1 MQFGNY
7 LNEYMKLKRL
17 RGVTPTTAQ
26 AQQILS
32 PYFDAKARANI
43 EGQKLNLQEKEV
55 NFNNQKATEQ
65 LAYQKWLAN
74 QEMALARKADR
85 NSTFANILGTGA
97 SLGGLF
103 LLKNSPITD
112 RGMIL
117 WDTLILPMH

>member
-7 LNEYMKLKRL
+7 LNEYVKLKRL
-17 RGVTPTTAQ
+17 RGVTPTAAQ

-103 LLKNSPITD
+103 LLKNSPYYK
-112 RGMIL
+112 
-117 WDTLILPMH
+117 

>member
-43 EGQKLNLQEKEV
+43 EGQKLNLEGRRLDLRGKEV
-55 NFNNQKATEQ
+55 DFDAQKSAEQ

-74 QEMALARKADR
+74 QEMSLARKQDR
-85 NSTFANILGTGA
+85 HSTFANILGTGA
-97 SLGGLF
+97 SLGGLY
-103 LLKNSPITD
+103 LMKNSPYFK
-112 RGMIL
+112 
-117 WDTLILPMH
+117 

>member
-7 LNEYMKLKRL
+7 LNEYMNLKRL
-17 RGVTPTTAQ
+17 RGVTPTAAQ

-55 NFNNQKATEQ
+55 SFNNQKATEK

-74 QEMALARKADR
+74 QKMALARKADR
-85 NSTFANILGTGA
+85 NSTFANLLGTGA

-103 LLKNSPITD
+103 LLKNSPYY
-112 RGMIL
+112 R
-117 WDTLILPMH
+117 